1 MLWRGGELN
10 GEGIDLLHW
19 YWTSLFPFCSIR
31 LFTETKQKPRQGVHS
46 CPCSHRGAAGPSAD
60 AWAQKGINE
69 PCLREAAGLGFRL
82 HRLHT
87 RDCEIPVSSEAF
99 GACCTARTGADAD
112 TGSLAWLELCA
123 HLQGQE
129 QPHGMAIITVRTK
142 EGKAYW
148 QSLGQKD
155 PLAAVVWQFRAAM
168 CMTSTQL
175 STPDVSVPVSS
186 KWHKLCQ
193 QKISFSMHQIIQH
206 LKDSLKSFDA
216 LRLLHREISQV
227 VRADV
232 LLLASSQ
239 FHPSLKQRDALRYFL
254 SCNP

>member
-1 MLWRGGELN
+1 MGKELIFALILDISFSILLNKIAYWDQAKAQTRCAFLSMLTQR
-10 GEGIDLLHW
+10 
-19 YWTSLFPFCSIR
+19 C
-31 LFTETKQKPRQGVHS
+31 
-46 CPCSHRGAAGPSAD
+46 PSAD
-60 AWAQKGINE
+60 VWAQKGINE
-69 PCLREAAGLGFRL
+69 PCLRESAGLGFRL

-99 GACCTARTGADAD
+99 GVCYTARAGADAD

-123 HLQGQE
+123 NLQGQE
-129 QPHGMAIITVRTK
+129 QPHGTAITTVRTK

-168 CMTSTQL
+168 CMASTQL

-206 LKDSLKSFDA
+206 FKDSLKSFDA
-216 LRLLHREISQV
+216 LRLLHREISQG

-232 LLLASSQ
+232 RCSASNIFPVSP
-239 FHPSLKQRDALRYFL
+239 FLKAEGCTEIFL
-254 SCNP
+254 NL